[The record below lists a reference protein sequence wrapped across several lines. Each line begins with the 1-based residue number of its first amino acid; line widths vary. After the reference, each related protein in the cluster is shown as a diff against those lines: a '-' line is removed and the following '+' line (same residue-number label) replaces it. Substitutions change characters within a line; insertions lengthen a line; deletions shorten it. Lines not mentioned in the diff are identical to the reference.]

1 MHTFITTLVALGACM
16 TVLWPS
22 AAAAQDPS
30 PRLTVAAGSGLANPF
45 YEGFDFNARNWELSG
60 RGSVATHVA
69 VEVFYEEWRH
79 AKSLLQIDQAITG
92 PSGFIGRVGR
102 LEQRTDYRMRTL
114 GFNALATGGSGRAT
128 FFGGG
133 GVGLLAYDRRMR
145 NTASGCDAA
154 TAHVCAVSGNE
165 STFSSDSFTVQ
176 GVGEMDVLIVPRV
189 QVYGRYMM
197 VVPVRD
203 VTFGLGTITG
213 GVRVILW

>member
-1 MHTFITTLVALGACM
+1 MRTIKRAIVAFAASVFALSPSVATGQDSPPKLTLGAG
-16 TVLWPS
+16 
-22 AAAAQDPS
+22 A
-30 PRLTVAAGSGLANPF
+30 GLANPF
-45 YEGFDFNARNWELSG
+45 YEEFDFNARDWELSA
-60 RGSVATHVA
+60 RGSVARHVA
-69 VEVFYEEWRH
+69 VEVFYGEWRH
-79 AKSLLQIDQAITG
+79 PKSLVQIDQAITG

-114 GFNALATGGSGRAT
+114 GFNGLATGGSDRAT

-133 GVGLLAYDRRMR
+133 GVGLLAYDRRIR

-154 TAHVCAVSGNE
+154 TVQFCTTSGSG

-189 QVYGRYMM
+189 QVYGRHMM
-197 VVPVRD
+197 VLPVRD

-213 GVRVILW
+213 GARVILW